1 MDIGTKI
8 KSLLKEA
15 ELYKGQGLLTESK
28 HSYQN
33 AVKLIKSIKKLKNK
47 DKLISGIA
55 AKIKKLDEE
64 IERVEKAPDN
74 PEVGEASQALIK
86 KLFSYAKTDD
96 QDAVALEEAITLTK
110 FGQYGKALKDFRA
123 LLNKES
129 VRLAAAKN
137 ILRCFIASDNIDSGL
152 KQFKK
157 WLGGDT
163 LSKDQL
169 KKLGLFFQSIIDKKG
184 LDVKVPDAAAAA
196 ADSEPELNL
205 DLDLDLEEAEPEPVG
220 AEPEPVEA
228 EAGEEEEILDI
239 NSVGISFEA
248 GPKKGEVIEMDVSFQ
263 TGNVISVLLS
273 ARDTELIDSLN
284 PGDKLNDL
292 QFYSPI
298 AIFQGTGVVNAK
310 TAIKVGP
317 RKGDFSIDIKV
328 SSS

>member
-8 KSLLKEA
+8 KTLLKEA

-28 HSYQN
+28 SCYQN
-33 AVKLIKSIKKLKNK
+33 AVKLIKSIEKLKNK
-47 DKLISGIA
+47 DKLLFGIA
-55 AKIKKLDEE
+55 AKLKSLNAE
-64 IERVEKAPDN
+64 IERVENAPDN
-74 PEVGEASQALIK
+74 PEIAEESQDLIK
-86 KLFSYAKTDD
+86 KLFSYAKTE
-96 QDAVALEEAITLTK
+96 DADAMALEEAITLTK
-110 FGQYGKALKDFRA
+110 FGQYEKAISDFKE
-123 LLNKES
+123 LLDKES

-137 ILRCFIASDNIDSGL
+137 IIRCFVASANIDGGIA
-152 KQFKK
+152 QFQE
-157 WLGGDT
+157 WLGGDI

-169 KKLGLFFQSIIDKKG
+169 KKLKLFFQTIIDKKG
-184 LDVKVPDAAAAA
+184 LDVKVPDTAAAA
-196 ADSEPELNL
+196 ADEKPELE
-205 DLDLDLEEAEPEPVG
+205 LEMEVAEPEP
-220 AEPEPVEA
+220 AEEED
-228 EAGEEEEILDI
+228 GEEEEILDI
-239 NSVGISFEA
+239 NSVGIGFES
-248 GPKKGEVIEMDVSFQ
+248 GPKKGEVIELDVSFQ

-273 ARDTELIDSLN
+273 ARDKELIESLN

>member
-8 KSLLKEA
+8 KALLKEA

-28 HSYQN
+28 NSYQN
-33 AVKLIKSIKKLKNK
+33 AVKLIESIKKLKNK
-47 DKLISGIA
+47 DKLLYGLA
-55 AKIKKLDEE
+55 AKLKALDKE
-64 IERVEKAPDN
+64 IERVENAPEN

-96 QDAVALEEAITLTK
+96 KDAVALEEAITLTK
-110 FGQYGKALKDFRA
+110 FGQYGKAIKDFTA
-123 LLNKES
+123 LLDKES

-137 ILRCFIASDNIDSGL
+137 ILRCFIAGDHIDDGIE
-152 KQFKK
+152 QFQE
-157 WLGGDT
+157 WLGDDT

-169 KKLGLFFQSIIDKKG
+169 KKLGLFFQNIIDKKG
-184 LDVKVPDAAAAA
+184 LDVQVPDAPATAAE
-196 ADSEPELNL
+196 SEPEFY
-205 DLDLDLEEAEPEPVG
+205 LELEA
-220 AEPEPVEA
+220 AEIEPVEE

-239 NSVGISFEA
+239 NSVGISFDA
-248 GPKKGEVIEMDVSFQ
+248 GPKKGEVIELDVSFQ
-263 TGNVISVLLS
+263 TGNIISVLLS
-273 ARDTELIDSLN
+273 VRDKELIESLN
-284 PGDKLNDL
+284 AGDKLTDL

-317 RKGDFSIDIKV
+317 RKGDFSVDIKV